1 MQTFM
6 EYNRW
11 LHIVFGFIGLVAFWV
26 PLFAAKG
33 GPLHRAAGRVFR
45 YSAMVVLAAAGA
57 AVLVP
62 SVRGMIGG
70 ASVADNPEGWSFVV
84 FLGYLALVTGGIL
97 SHGFGVL
104 REKRKL
110 QALDTWYRR
119 ITAYSMIG
127 ASLFIVAWAL
137 YWRPDNAILLYAL
150 SPIGIGNG
158 LGILAVIGGRR
169 AEPGQWKLEHLNAL
183 LGCGVAFHTAFAVFG
198 MNRILPLDLPGTWQV
213 LPWILPAA
221 IGLPAAA
228 LMTRYYRRQFQR
240 QLQGRAQP
248 EAA

>member
-1 MQTFM
+1 MDTLH
-6 EYNRW
+6 ETNRW
-11 LHIVFGFIGLVAFWV
+11 LHITFGFVGLAAFWV

-45 YSAMVVLAAAGA
+45 YSAMVTLGAAGL
-57 AVLVP
+57 AVVLP
-62 SVRGMIGG
+62 SIRAMITGV
-70 ASVADNPEGWSFVV
+70 SVSDNPEGWSFVV

-104 REKRKL
+104 REKRDL
-110 QALDTWYRR
+110 TALNTWYRR
-119 ITAYSMIG
+119 ATAWSMIA
-127 ASLFIVAWAL
+127 ASLFIVGWAL

-169 AEPGQWKLEHLNAL
+169 SEPGQWKLEHLNAL

-213 LPWILPAA
+213 LPWVLPAA

-240 QLQGRAQP
+240 KLQPQ
-248 EAA
+248 AA